1 MWCPKKCDLLVT
13 ETSLNFH
20 EFRWNLKG
28 AIFFLFAVISAY
40 IFFSKPQFVSD
51 IMPVEIP
58 VIFFGIVALL
68 CLIISTRFWAGTVT
82 EYVCPSC
89 KGAFFDI
96 NRFKI
101 VINGKVTKSSIR
113 KHDAILDILNDSS
126 KISDL
131 QCPSCSKDMN
141 SVKVLYKIKH
151 DSQAGNFILEEVIEG
166 LVDSVMAGEKEM
178 QVEGCKSCKSLWL
191 DKTNRMYLGAA
202 TILSNKKSRVVVDR
216 NL

>member
-1 MWCPKKCDLLVT
+1 M
-13 ETSLNFH
+13 
-20 EFRWNLKG
+20 
-28 AIFFLFAVISAY
+28 FAVISAY

-68 CLIISTRFWAGTVT
+68 CLIISTRFSAGTVT

-126 KISDL
+126 KIGDL
-131 QCPSCSKDMN
+131 QCPSCSKGLN
-141 SVKVLYKIKH
+141 IFSVLCKLKH
-151 DSQAGNFILEEVIEG
+151 KTSSGLEIA
-166 LVDSVMAGEKEM
+166 VDRYFQGAKEI
-178 QVEGCKSCKSLWL
+178 QVEGCKNCKFLWL
-191 DKTNRMYLGAA
+191 DKNTVHDIVSAR
-202 TILSNKKSRVVVDR
+202 IVSNVESPE
-216 NL
+216 

>member
-1 MWCPKKCDLLVT
+1 MKTVVERTMWCPKKCDLLVT
-13 ETSLNFH
+13 ETSLNFQ

-68 CLIISTRFWAGTVT
+68 CLIISTRFSAGTVT

-126 KISDL
+126 KIGDL
-131 QCPSCSKDMN
+131 QCPSCSKGLN
-141 SVKVLYKIKH
+141 IFSVLCKLKH
-151 DSQAGNFILEEVIEG
+151 KTSSGLEIA
-166 LVDSVMAGEKEM
+166 VDRYFKGAKQI
-178 QVEGCKSCKSLWL
+178 QVEGCKNCKSLWI
-191 DKTNRMYLGAA
+191 DKDNKHDIVSAR
-202 TILSNKKSRVVVDR
+202 IVSNVES
-216 NL
+216 LE